1 MRHCLPCL
9 LLLVTACQRAPHEF
23 QGIYLSEDRQGVF
36 FPCDNGGSIMR
47 VQDATLDARYRALGD
62 SAGAGVFLRLRAE
75 ERDSGSVYESQQ
87 YLVLDS
93 ILEIRQRRSGEC
105 PGVAEASEVLK
116 KLRAES

>member
-1 MRHCLPCL
+1 MRHCLPVL
-9 LLLVTACQRAPHEF
+9 LLLVTACQHAPHEL
-23 QGIYLSEDRQGVF
+23 QGIYLSDDSQGVF

-47 VQDATLDARYRALGD
+47 VQDATLDARYQALRD
-62 SAGAGVFLRLRAE
+62 TAGAGVFVRLRAE

-105 PGVAEASEVLK
+105 RGVAEASEVLK
-116 KLRAES
+116 AGS